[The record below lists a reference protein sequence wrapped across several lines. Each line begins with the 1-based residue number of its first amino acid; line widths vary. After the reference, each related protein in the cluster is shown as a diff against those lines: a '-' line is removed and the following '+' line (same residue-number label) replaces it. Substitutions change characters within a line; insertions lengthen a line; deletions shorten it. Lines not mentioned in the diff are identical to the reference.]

1 MGSEILCHVKCYLT
15 VWVRD
20 EIGFRNIP
28 PFPYNMQDVCLVESY
43 ESLLHFGY
51 HGRVGI
57 FYFFFILFFCIRPYE
72 AAHCLVPYLVLGY
85 LTSLDPEIFPLPH
98 NAI

>member
-51 HGRVGI
+51 HGRGI
-57 FYFFFILFFCIRPYE
+57 FCIRPYE
-72 AAHCLVPYLVLGY
+72 AANCLVPYLVLGY

>member
-15 VWVRD
+15 VWVKD
-20 EIGFRNIP
+20 ENGFRNIP

-43 ESLLHFGY
+43 ESLLQFGY

-57 FYFFFILFFCIRPYE
+57 FYFLFFVYDRTKPQI
-72 AAHCLVPYLVLGY
+72 A
-85 LTSLDPEIFPLPH
+85 
-98 NAI
+98 